1 MPVTPS
7 ELTKAGNYTSQS
19 RESLQSKWLIAT
31 SCNTFLGVPTPG
43 CWVDE
48 VRRTLREQG
57 PVVKYHFVYQKISG
71 EMVLELD
78 TDQQPPEP
86 VDSIQLRGPLE
97 PQRLKRYVV
106 DGVFISSQGQPTN
119 TIFIEIEP
127 MRRKKSAG

>member
-1 MPVTPS
+1 LPVTPS
-7 ELTKAGNYTSQS
+7 ALTRAGNYTFQS
-19 RESLQSKWLIAT
+19 RESLQSRWLIGT
-31 SCNTFLGVPTPG
+31 SCNPFSGVPVPG

-71 EMVLELD
+71 ETVLELD

-86 VDSIQLRGPLE
+86 GDSIQLRSSLE

-106 DGVFISSQGQPTN
+106 DEVLISSQDQPTN